1 MFASINDAL
10 WKELLW
16 QKESVTG
23 FLKHRDVEQRCS
35 VVLFL
40 FVYRVN
46 LPDEF
51 TSLIARMVLKESRL
65 RVQFNI
71 AENSNFM
78 KLMTVAKEECD
89 LST

>member
-1 MFASINDAL
+1 M
-10 WKELLW
+10 
-16 QKESVTG
+16 TG

-40 FVYRVN
+40 CVYRVN

-51 TSLIARMVLKESRL
+51 TPQIARMVLKKSGL
-65 RVQFNI
+65 RIQLNF

-78 KLMTVAKEECD
+78 KLMTVTKKECD

>member
-1 MFASINDAL
+1 MT
-10 WKELLW
+10 
-16 QKESVTG
+16 V
-23 FLKHRDVEQRCS
+23 FLKHRDVERRCS

-40 FVYRVN
+40 CVYRVD

-51 TSLIARMVLKESRL
+51 TSQIARMVLKESRL
-65 RVQFNI
+65 RVQLNF